1 MFIHKPLT
9 LSLIT
14 LATAWSLMACSAPM
28 MEHGAMANKTTA
40 GQSMQAA
47 TAMTATHAMTASMAM
62 TDTMMSDSHAMSES
76 MPMTGTVMMSGTVM
90 MTDTHAMSESMT
102 MHDQMMLYGNLVG
115 LGDGQHEGAG
125 MVEIAGQAGAYTLK
139 LTNFSSS
146 EGPDLHVILSKNADP
161 IHEKVGDGWI
171 DLGNLQATSGDQQY
185 DIPAGADLSLYK
197 SAVIYCV
204 TYDFVFSAATL
215 Q

>member
-9 LSLIT
+9 LTLVT
-14 LATAWSLMACSAPM
+14 LATAWSLIACSAPM
-28 MEHGAMANKTTA
+28 MEHGAMADKTTA
-40 GQSMQAA
+40 GQAMQAT
-47 TAMTATHAMTASMAM
+47 TAMTATQAMTESMAM

-76 MPMTGTVMMSGTVM
+76 MPMTGTVM

-125 MVEIAGQAGAYTLK
+125 TVEITGQAGAYTLK

-161 IHEKVGDGWI
+161 IHQKVGDGWL

-185 DIPAGADLSLYK
+185 DIPAGTDLSLYK